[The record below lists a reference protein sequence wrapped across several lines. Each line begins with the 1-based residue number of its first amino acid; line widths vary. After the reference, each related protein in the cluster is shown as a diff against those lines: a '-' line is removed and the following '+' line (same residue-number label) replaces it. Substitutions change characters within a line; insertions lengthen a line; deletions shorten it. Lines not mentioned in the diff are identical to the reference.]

1 MFNRQSAFTFILVFA
16 AGFLAYL
23 AVRDYPK
30 IRETRKQLEDLEG
43 KIEAL
48 KHEEERQNDLVE
60 YLNSESYLEKQ
71 ARLRLNLKK
80 EGEEVVFI
88 YRKDEA
94 KEEGSPEKPNENPF
108 LSKVKEWVKVLRF
121 SILNLRD

>member
-1 MFNRQSAFTFILVFA
+1 MKLNRQLIFTFVFIGA

-43 KIEAL
+43 KIKAL

-60 YLNSESYLEKQ
+60 YLKTESYLEKQ

-94 KEEGSPEKPNENPF
+94 KEEGNLEKPNENPF
-108 LSKVKEWVKVLRF
+108 LSKLKELFRF
-121 SILNLRD
+121 LMD